1 MHIAAI
7 EPHHQLRPY
16 VLSYRIVE
24 DKLGEF
30 AGKPIW
36 TCPEPIGVL
45 SANFGKRSYH
55 ESGEIHPKVG
65 LLGVQTRT
73 RKWISQPETLFVM
86 AILTVPGMMTLFP
99 DIGQNSADN
108 LLDVAGLWGDRKAGE
123 FWRSLPHELRLDDVK
138 SAMDSWLLNLLS
150 AAPISTRERRLQLH
164 QALASN
170 QRIDQACEQ
179 LGITP
184 RTLQRE
190 FQRHLGVSPKQLLN
204 LHRLQRSVRAIVK
217 PVSQKSISQSPLQE
231 FADQAHEIRAWRRY
245 LSRTPGRYRTE
256 NRSVLAEAFTS
267 AAQRVRLDPTIFYL

>member
-1 MHIAAI
+1 MRIVAI

-73 RKWISQPETLFVM
+73 RQWISQPETLFVM

-99 DIGQNSADN
+99 EIGQESADH
-108 LLDVAGLWGDRKAGE
+108 LLDVAGLWGERRADK
-123 FWRSLPHELRLDDVK
+123 FWRCLPHRLRLDDVK
-138 SAMDSWLLNLLS
+138 RALDSWLLNLFS
-150 AAPISTRERRLQLH
+150 AAPVSVRKRRLQLH
-164 QALASN
+164 QALTSN
-170 QRIDQACEQ
+170 QRIDTACEQ
-179 LGITP
+179 LGMTP

-190 FQRHLGVSPKQLLN
+190 FQRHLGVSPKQVMN
-204 LHRLQRSVRAIVK
+204 LYRLQRSVRANVERAN
-217 PVSQKSISQSPLQE
+217 VETVSQSPMQE
-231 FADQAHEIRAWRRY
+231 FADQAHEIRTWRRY
-245 LSRTPGRYRTE
+245 LSRTPGRYCTE
-256 NRSVLAEAFTS
+256 HRSVLAKAFDS
-267 AAQRVRLDPTIFYL
+267 SNQQVNSDPTIFYL

>member
-1 MHIAAI
+1 MAI

-24 DKLGEF
+24 DKLGEV
-30 AGKPIW
+30 AGTPIW

-73 RKWISQPETLFVM
+73 RRWISQPETLFVM
-86 AILTVPGMMTLFP
+86 AILTIPGMMTLFR
-99 DIGQNSADN
+99 DIGQDSADN
-108 LLDVAGLWGDRKAGE
+108 LLDVAGLWGERKAGE

-138 SAMDSWLLNLLS
+138 SAMDGWLLNLLS
-150 AAPISTRERRLQLH
+150 AAPVSIRERRLQLH
-164 QALASN
+164 QALTSN
-170 QRIDQACEQ
+170 KRIDKACEQ

-204 LHRLQRSVRAIVK
+204 LHRLQRSIRANVE
-217 PVSQKSISQSPLQE
+217 PVFRSPMQE

-267 AAQRVRLDPTIFYL
+267 AAQRVNLDPTIFYL